1 MCQNKAVQVIVENP
15 DSINMFDCPDADL
28 CCSSAQSITTKW
40 GNAMKKMNLQRMI
53 SACIIGVLLLVVLT
67 VVIVVGVMLHQGRG
81 LTIGRCLVAENGSYM
96 LIDENS
102 PIVMSDRSSGKDLF
116 FGLSTGD
123 KILVI
128 HDGIAESYPGQT
140 GAYFCLRLSK
150 GDISNISEE
159 VITSLKELGWL
170 GEED

>member
-1 MCQNKAVQVIVENP
+1 
-15 DSINMFDCPDADL
+15 
-28 CCSSAQSITTKW
+28 
-40 GNAMKKMNLQRMI
+40 MKKKTPQRMI
-53 SACIIGVLLLVVLT
+53 PACIICVLLLAVFT
-67 VVIVVGVMLHQGRG
+67 IVMFFGVMLHQGRG

-116 FGLSTGD
+116 SGLSTGD

-150 GDISNISEE
+150 GDISHISEE

-170 GEED
+170 SEEN